1 VLTLFGGD
9 RRALEADDDATEIKL
24 YVGALLIV
32 ELAANIRAIAHGL
45 SKSK

>member
-9 RRALEADDDATEIKL
+9 RRLEVDGDDATEIRL
-24 YVGALLIV
+24 YVGALLVV
-32 ELAANIRAIAHGL
+32 ELAANIRAIAHAL

>member
-1 VLTLFGGD
+1 MLTLFGGD
-9 RRALEADDDATEIKL
+9 RRLETGDDDAAEINL